1 MWHFGSKT
9 AAGNFTVVFNLWH
22 SKVRSREPVNLRALR
37 RSGTYI
43 WSIPTIQS
51 SARVR
56 IFILLGLILKIYRSQ
71 CMDLRTAVMR
81 AQCFVTVKSAS
92 SVL

>member
-1 MWHFGSKT
+1 MEVRDIHLEHI
-9 AAGNFTVVFNLWH
+9 NYTVKCTCEN
-22 SKVRSREPVNLRALR
+22 
-37 RSGTYI
+37 
-43 WSIPTIQS
+43 
-51 SARVR
+51 